1 VNEFTITIQ
10 TLTPLWTGNVERKCD
25 TLKLTG
31 LLGSL
36 RWWFEALVRGMGYK
50 ACNSTSDHKCQIDLK
65 SPENI
70 RDVTQKLCP
79 ACFLF
84 GTTGWRK
91 RFWVEVGDEDIKQ
104 AYDRK
109 IIVEFPKQ
117 KRGWHYESGLFGRA
131 KLRFL
136 YENFVFLDGTELKGY
151 LPSVLRMLLYFIQE
165 YGMVG
170 AKTALGYGVVRFE
183 ERKNK
188 DSEDKT
194 GLLSVSQEDWGK
206 FNRFLSYF
214 KTKEI
219 RDLPNIKDM
228 FCVKFE
234 VTKDINGVFNKIQ
247 EFNNIEKFLKIQN
260 GAVNVELK
268 EWKVNNWLITAPFVR
283 ICLRCIFRGHYSYR
297 ECGLG
302 FKQCNRNYWWNKKKN
317 VKNRNY
323 NPDLTIDYLKLSR
336 KEDYEYL
343 RHSLLGQAGADSE
356 FSAIQVSHIY
366 QNLNNNLEFRI
377 WGWLPKSKCQDK
389 RNEIIKLFSELFNN
403 VPWSKFIPCQ
413 ITKWGTWEN
422 NELKLVKDI
431 KKLLVKR

>member
-1 VNEFTITIQ
+1 MEEFKVTLQ
-10 TLTPLWTGNVERKCD
+10 TLTPVWTGNVERKCKD
-25 TLKLTG
+25 LRLTG

-50 ACNSTSDHKCQIDLK
+50 ACDSTGEKCELKLEKPTDLQ
-65 SPENI
+65 SI
-70 RDVTQKLCP
+70 TQKLCP

-84 GTTGWRK
+84 GTTGWKK
-91 RFWVEVGDEDIKQ
+91 RFWVGVEDEDIKQ

-109 IIVEFPKQ
+109 IIVEFPQ
-117 KRGWHYESGLFGRA
+117 QRGWHYESGLFGRA

-136 YENFVFLDGTELKGY
+136 YENYVFLDGTELKGY

-183 ERKNK
+183 EGKNK

-228 FCVKFE
+228 FCIKFE
-234 VTKDINGVFNKIQ
+234 VTEDINGVFNKIQ

-260 GAVNVELK
+260 GAVSVELK
-268 EWKVNNWLITAPFVR
+268 EWRANSWLITTPFVR
-283 ICLRCIFRGHYSYR
+283 KEIRKAI
-297 ECGLG
+297 
-302 FKQCNRNYWWNKKKN
+302 KNKFPQN
-317 VKNRNY
+317 Q
-323 NPDLTIDYLKLSR
+323 P
-336 KEDYEYL
+336 L
-343 RHSLLGQAGADSE
+343 RHFLMGKVIGQNTK

-366 QNLNNNLEFRI
+366 QNSNNNLEFRI

-413 ITKWGTWEN
+413 ITEWGTWEN